1 MHNYYLAVSLEIR
14 ISLEETCS
22 YKKTLLVPPMYFFF
36 FIYVGCPGQLTR
48 TTTIPHSPLDIL
60 QAQEQVRHRGGDRR
74 AHRGSNP
81 ERGRNK
87 SHG

>member
-1 MHNYYLAVSLEIR
+1 MKKMYCVYLFIYLFI
-14 ISLEETCS
+14 
-22 YKKTLLVPPMYFFF
+22 

-48 TTTIPHSPLDIL
+48 TTTILHGPLDIL

-81 ERGRNK
+81 GGGRNK
-87 SHG
+87 STKDHSS